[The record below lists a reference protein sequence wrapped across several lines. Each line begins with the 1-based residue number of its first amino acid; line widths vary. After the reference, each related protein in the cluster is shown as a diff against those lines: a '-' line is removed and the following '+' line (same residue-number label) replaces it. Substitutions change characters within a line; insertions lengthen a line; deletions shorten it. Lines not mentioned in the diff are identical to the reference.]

1 VRADAHYWFETN
13 PERDRLGMAQLAAVW
28 DAGRVQAQGRVF
40 GALGRTDRPDHIEI
54 SFWDPQT
61 TRLSGGVQV
70 ASVRGFPVLQLNAAD
85 AALVANPLAFPVHN
99 QGERESET
107 SQDRRLGGDWRVRLE
122 DAAGWHGEIGGL
134 AVRSW
139 RTRAT
144 AHFLYAD
151 TLPEGTTLGGSGLV
165 DGQIGPVLRG
175 VYDYAIPTISD
186 AALLAAIGRATVQP
200 RTSDDRNANAYA
212 LKEDRLAGYA
222 VVGGPLAEGLD
233 LALGLRGEWSHLGGR
248 YWLSG
253 NDGVPADGVAYGWN
267 QLSARFAALLPSVT
281 LHWRAA
287 PAWTL
292 DAALW
297 TSQTRPSPF
306 QLTGGGSSARDSQG
320 VMEIQ
325 LANPDLRA
333 VHGTNLDLGVAWQ
346 GPGGLHLALSGF
358 AKRLARYLNDT
369 GNDLNNPDAVMQYRA
384 VRLIRPENGG
394 TATIVGLEASA
405 AVPLGGV
412 ARVLRHVALAGDLTM
427 LHSAVRLNN
436 PALDRVERTQYA
448 PASNL
453 LLRLHYDDGRI
464 SADAACRLT
473 GAYIQEYGSKCR
485 PLPAPRRFRAARS
498 TPGCGPRAKSTWP
511 WRASGA
517 RTHCASRCAMRSTTP
532 PIAPRSAARAMPC
545 RRPSWAG
552 GKCC

>member
-1 VRADAHYWFETN
+1 VA
-13 PERDRLGMAQLAAVW
+13 G
-28 DAGRVQAQGRVF
+28 AGR
-40 GALGRTDRPDHIEI
+40 
-54 SFWDPQT
+54 
-61 TRLSGGVQV
+61 
-70 ASVRGFPVLQLNAAD
+70 
-85 AALVANPLAFPVHN
+85 
-99 QGERESET
+99 
-107 SQDRRLGGDWRVRLE
+107 
-122 DAAGWHGEIGGL
+122 
-134 AVRSW
+134 
-139 RTRAT
+139 
-144 AHFLYAD
+144 
-151 TLPEGTTLGGSGLV
+151 
-165 DGQIGPVLRG
+165 
-175 VYDYAIPTISD
+175 
-186 AALLAAIGRATVQP
+186 
-200 RTSDDRNANAYA
+200 
-212 LKEDRLAGYA
+212 
-222 VVGGPLAEGLD
+222 
-233 LALGLRGEWSHLGGR
+233 
-248 YWLSG
+248 
-253 NDGVPADGVAYGWN
+253 
-267 QLSARFAALLPSVT
+267 
-281 LHWRAA
+281 
-287 PAWTL
+287 
-292 DAALW
+292 
-297 TSQTRPSPF
+297 
-306 QLTGGGSSARDSQG
+306 
-320 VMEIQ
+320 
-325 LANPDLRA
+325 
-333 VHGTNLDLGVAWQ
+333 
-346 GPGGLHLALSGF
+346 LHLALSGF